1 MSDEKREREMSG
13 LDGDV
18 IVLREGVEV
27 VCDSVSEDKQ
37 PSTKK
42 SIAMI
47 TQEKVEEDL
56 ASTNALTER

>member
-1 MSDEKREREMSG
+1 MLANCCDFCGAVCVGEWA
-13 LDGDV
+13 V
-18 IVLREGVEV
+18 VEGVEV